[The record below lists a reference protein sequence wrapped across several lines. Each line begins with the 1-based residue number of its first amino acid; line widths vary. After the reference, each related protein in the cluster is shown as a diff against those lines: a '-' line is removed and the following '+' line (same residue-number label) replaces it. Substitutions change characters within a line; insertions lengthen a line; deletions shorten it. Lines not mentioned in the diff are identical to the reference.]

1 MMCRNWN
8 LQRRPRGWQLRMEGS
23 LLNLV
28 APWWECRWEL
38 GTGPTLGH
46 PAGRRRVRKMTKLLW
61 NYWRP
66 VRPCSAIAAP
76 TCCGW
81 NLKNRGNKLASITR
95 KISHHWIRRTTSQRD
110 IYIIHHSI
118 GAWRNARRMKLR
130 ERGPSWWENTT
141 GGGGNYTASQTK
153 HQWLG
158 KAEDLVKRPSDLQ
171 TKRTRRLLHNPPV
184 VQSTGK
190 ANKNKTNVYQI
201 SGAPLPALLPASTEL
216 TLYALSHTLAPRPSN
231 VCGDSTLP
239 IRRPHF
245 HLDKNKR
252 GRCIYLELWI
262 VFVGQQVS
270 CDI

>member
-81 NLKNRGNKLASITR
+81 NLKNRGKEISFDYTQNFASLDPAHNESKGYLYHSSLNRSVAKCAADETTR
-95 KISHHWIRRTTSQRD
+95 AWPVLMRKHDWRR
-110 IYIIHHSI
+110 
-118 GAWRNARRMKLR
+118 R
-130 ERGPSWWENTT
+130 E
-141 GGGGNYTASQTK
+141 
-153 HQWLG
+153 
-158 KAEDLVKRPSDLQ
+158 
-171 TKRTRRLLHNPPV
+171 
-184 VQSTGK
+184 
-190 ANKNKTNVYQI
+190 
-201 SGAPLPALLPASTEL
+201 
-216 TLYALSHTLAPRPSN
+216 LYSVSN
-231 VCGDSTLP
+231 
-239 IRRPHF
+239 
-245 HLDKNKR
+245 
-252 GRCIYLELWI
+252 
-262 VFVGQQVS
+262 
-270 CDI
+270 